1 MDEYLKEAESLYKMH
16 YELVDKMSLS
26 SNQKK
31 EIAVKNLI
39 LNVENQYN
47 MICEC
52 DFKDKHIIKEDLR
65 LLVLFTHKYVIN
77 LLLNN
82 E

>member
-1 MDEYLKEAESLYKMH
+1 MKKAEMLYKMH
-16 YELVDKMSLS
+16 CELVGKMSLTTK
-26 SNQKK
+26 QKK
-31 EIAVKNLI
+31 QIAINNLI
-39 LNVENQYN
+39 LNVESQYN

-52 DFKDKHIIKEDLR
+52 DFKDKHIIREDLR
-65 LLVLFTHKYVIN
+65 LLVLCTHKFVIN

>member
-1 MDEYLKEAESLYKMH
+1 MNDYLKEAESIYKMH

-26 SNQKK
+26 TNQKK
-31 EIAVKNLI
+31 EIAINNLI
-39 LNVENQYN
+39 LNVESQYN

-52 DFKDKHIIKEDLR
+52 DFKEKHIIREDLR
-65 LLVLFTHKYVIN
+65 LLVLFTHKFAIN
-77 LLLNN
+77 LLLKN